1 MATGRVRPAA
11 DAHVESDSLRDVGH
25 HFHPVEFELP
35 SCRTAAAPA
44 LLPLCRWLL
53 HHKIFKFALRTCDC
67 IVEIA
72 TAAASGSENGMHAFS
87 HLSNGAIVAP
97 GHSKDGVAQEAA
109 SFSEAAQAN
118 AAAAADSAAAVG
130 SDEGETAQGLKQPAG
145 LPEEQ
150 RILRHAGFVRVCKAL
165 LQMAREEVQQWDLEA
180 WNVPL
185 PNSSR
190 GGPAVQEIRRT
201 LALGVMLDPDI
212 ARFFTLLGDALFA
225 VSSAANSNG
234 QPLQLSECTG
244 SIATMLQLLGSLKAQ
259 CKVWSTTSSGALQK
273 FTPAVC
279 HILLGL
285 APLLQQYADGAAAQ
299 REHVHTLEGT
309 LSVQHAMGLA
319 DAMAKLAAIMIRSA
333 AARRAHATLQ
343 LRGETQQH

>member
-1 MATGRVRPAA
+1 
-11 DAHVESDSLRDVGH
+11 
-25 HFHPVEFELP
+25 
-35 SCRTAAAPA
+35 
-44 LLPLCRWLL
+44 
-53 HHKIFKFALRTCDC
+53 
-67 IVEIA
+67 
-72 TAAASGSENGMHAFS
+72 
-87 HLSNGAIVAP
+87 
-97 GHSKDGVAQEAA
+97 
-109 SFSEAAQAN
+109 
-118 AAAAADSAAAVG
+118 
-130 SDEGETAQGLKQPAG
+130 
-145 LPEEQ
+145 
-150 RILRHAGFVRVCKAL
+150 
-165 LQMAREEVQQWDLEA
+165 
-180 WNVPL
+180 
-185 PNSSR
+185 
-190 GGPAVQEIRRT
+190 
-201 LALGVMLDPDI
+201 MLDPDI